1 MDKWEIQQRIRNLES
16 RINELESEISRLEE
30 KRDRIELEHSRKM
43 RQISQV
49 SSFYSTNRT
58 NAGLL
63 YDGVEGV
70 AMTKAAERFGG
81 IYSTVDEEKLTSN
94 LKSAQSYL
102 KKNCEKIDELI
113 DGARSDIASL
123 NWQIYS
129 YKMDLEN
136 EEDEVI

>member
-1 MDKWEIQQRIRNLES
+1 MNKWEIQQRIRNLES

-30 KRDRIELEHSRKM
+30 KRDRIELEHSRKS

-63 YDGVEGV
+63 YDGVQGV
-70 AMTKAAERFGG
+70 AVSKAAERFGN
-81 IYSTVDEEKLTSN
+81 IYSATDEENLISN
-94 LKSAQSYL
+94 LRNAQSYL

-113 DGARSDIASL
+113 ESARSDIASL

-129 YKMDLEN
+129 YKIDLEN
-136 EEDEVI
+136 EEEAL